1 MSLNGLLLSDNRTQF
16 VEPPTRQFASQLG
29 EILFGIFGGIANH
42 VAEHL
47 QIENR
52 LAALGEIRDK
62 EPANRDRHRCRG
74 VDERVSVFAA
84 GR

>member
-1 MSLNGLLLSDNRTQF
+1 MDCSWATTARNSLSHRHGNSLRNWARS
-16 VEPPTRQFASQLG
+16 SLG
-29 EILFGIFGGIANH
+29 SLGGIANH